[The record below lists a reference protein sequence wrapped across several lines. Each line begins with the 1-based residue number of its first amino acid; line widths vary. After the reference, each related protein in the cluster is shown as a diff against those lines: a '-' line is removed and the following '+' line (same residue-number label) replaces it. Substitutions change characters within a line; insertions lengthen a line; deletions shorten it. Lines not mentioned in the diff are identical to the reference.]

1 MTDREPFK
9 LVPRDRQGS
18 NSSLRYELSLLLRV
32 REAFLVAIERGV
44 EMKLEQR
51 KDLLGLRE
59 MSREEIE
66 LILDTAIPMKDIL
79 KRDIKKVPTLRGK
92 AMVTV
97 FYENSTRTRTSF
109 EIAGKYLSADTV
121 NLAVSTSSVAK
132 GESLRD
138 TIKTIEVMGFDL
150 MVIRH
155 SMSGTAHYVARNTKM
170 RVINAGDG
178 ANEHPTQALLDMFSI
193 KEKKGSLENLKV
205 AIVGDILHSRVARSN
220 IYGLSKYGCEI
231 RVVGPATLMPPEI
244 EKLGV
249 KRYHSLDRALEG
261 VDVVNVLRIQ
271 KERQSTG
278 LFPSLDEYA
287 NLYMLSSERLLRAK
301 EDVMVLHPGPMNRG
315 VEISS
320 ELADSATAVIN
331 EQVTN
336 GVAVRMALLYLMMG
350 GSKDEI
356 TN

>member
-1 MTDREPFK
+1 VKFE
-9 LVPRDRQGS
+9 
-18 NSSLRYELSLLLRV
+18 
-32 REAFLVAIERGV
+32 
-44 EMKLEQR
+44 R
-51 KDLLGLRE
+51 KDLLGIKDL
-59 MSREEIE
+59 SREEIQ
-66 LILDTAIPMKDIL
+66 LILNTAVPMKDVI

-121 NLAVSTSSVAK
+121 NLAVSTSSVQK

-155 SMSGTAHYVARNTKM
+155 AMSGTAHYAARNTSM

-178 ANEHPTQALLDMFSI
+178 QHEHPTQALLDMYSI
-193 KEKKGSLENLKV
+193 LESKGTLEGLKV

-220 IYGLSKYGCEI
+220 IYGLTKFGCEV
-231 RVVGPATLMPPEI
+231 RVVGPSTLIPPEV
-244 EKLGV
+244 ERMGV
-249 KRYHSLDRALEG
+249 KAYYNLDKALKD
-261 VDVVNVLRIQ
+261 VDVINVLRIQ
-271 KERQSTG
+271 RERQEAG
-278 LFPSLDEYA
+278 LFPSLDEYS
-287 NLYMLSSERLLRAK
+287 NLYMLAQRHLENAK
-301 EDVMVLHPGPMNRG
+301 EDVLVLHPGPMNRG

-320 ELADSATAVIN
+320 EVAEGSHSLIN
-331 EQVTN
+331 EQVAN
-336 GVAVRMALLYLMMG
+336 GVAVRMALLFLMMG

-356 TN
+356 AG

>member
-1 MTDREPFK
+1 
-9 LVPRDRQGS
+9 
-18 NSSLRYELSLLLRV
+18 
-32 REAFLVAIERGV
+32 
-44 EMKLEQR
+44 MKLDRR
-51 KDLLGLRE
+51 KDLLGIKDL
-59 MSREEIE
+59 SKAEIDQ
-66 LILDTAIPMKDIL
+66 ILHTAAPMKDVI

-121 NLAVSTSSVAK
+121 NLAVSTSSVQK

-150 MVIRH
+150 IVMRH
-155 SMSGTAHYVARNTKM
+155 SMSGTPHYVARNTKM

-178 ANEHPTQALLDMFSI
+178 QNEHPTQALLDMFTI
-193 KEKKGSLENLKV
+193 KEHKGTLENLTV
-205 AIVGDILHSRVARSN
+205 TIVGDILHSRVARSN
-220 IYGLSKYGCEI
+220 IYGLTKYGCEI
-231 RVVGPATLMPPEI
+231 RVVGPATLIPPEV

-249 KRYHSLDRALEG
+249 KSYYSLEQAVKG
-261 VDVVNVLRIQ
+261 ADVINILRIQ
-271 KERQSTG
+271 RERQHAA

-287 NLYMLSSERLLRAK
+287 DLYMLSPERLTGAK
-301 EDVMVLHPGPMNRG
+301 EDVLILHPGPMNRG

-320 ELADSATAVIN
+320 TLADSTQALIN

-336 GVAVRMALLYLMMG
+336 GVAVRMAILYLMMG
-350 GSKDEI
+350 GAKDEI
-356 TN
+356 AG

>member
-1 MTDREPFK
+1 
-9 LVPRDRQGS
+9 
-18 NSSLRYELSLLLRV
+18 
-32 REAFLVAIERGV
+32 
-44 EMKLEQR
+44 MKLEYR
-51 KDLLGLRE
+51 KDLLGLRD

-66 LILDTAIPMKDIL
+66 LILDTAIPMKDVIS
-79 KRDIKKVPTLRGK
+79 RDIKKVPTLRGK

-109 EIAGKYLSADTV
+109 ELAGKYLSADTV
-121 NLAVSTSSVAK
+121 NLAVSTSSVQK

-155 SMSGTAHYVARNTKM
+155 AMGGTPHYVARNTRM

-178 ANEHPTQALLDMFSI
+178 TNEHPTQALLDMYTI
-193 KEKKGSLENLKV
+193 KEKKGTLENLKV

-220 IYGLSKYGCEI
+220 IYGLSKFGCEI
-231 RVVGPATLMPPEI
+231 RVVGPSTLMPPEI

-249 KRYHSLDRALEG
+249 KSYYSLDEAING
-261 VDVVNVLRIQ
+261 VDVINVLRIQ
-271 KERQSTG
+271 KERQQSG

-287 NLYMLSSERLLRAK
+287 RLFMVGSKRLAKAK
-301 EDVMVLHPGPMNRG
+301 EDVLLLHPGPVNRG

-320 ELADSATAVIN
+320 ELADSSQAFIN

-336 GVAVRMALLYLMMG
+336 GVAVRMALLFLMMG
-350 GSKDEI
+350 GARDEI
-356 TN
+356 NN

>member
-1 MTDREPFK
+1 M
-9 LVPRDRQGS
+9 Q
-18 NSSLRYELSLLLRV
+18 
-32 REAFLVAIERGV
+32 
-44 EMKLEQR
+44 
-51 KDLLGLRE
+51 DL
-59 MSREEIE
+59 SREEIQ
-66 LILDTAIPMKDIL
+66 LILDTAIPMKDVI

-121 NLAVSTSSVAK
+121 NLAVSTSSVQK

-150 MVIRH
+150 MVMRH
-155 SMSGTAHYVARNTKM
+155 SMSGTAHYVARNTSMK
-170 RVINAGDG
+170 VINAGDG
-178 ANEHPTQALLDMFSI
+178 QHEHPTQALLDMYSI
-193 KEKKGSLENLKV
+193 RESKGTLEGLKV

-220 IYGLSKYGCEI
+220 IYGLSKFGCEI
-231 RVVGPATLMPPEI
+231 RVVGPSTLIPPEV
-244 EKLGV
+244 ERMGV
-249 KRYHSLDRALEG
+249 KAYYSMEQALRD
-261 VDVVNVLRIQ
+261 VDVINVLRIQ
-271 KERQSTG
+271 RERQEAG

-287 NLYMLSSERLLRAK
+287 NMYMLSNRHLKYAK
-301 EDVMVLHPGPMNRG
+301 EDVLILHPGPMNRG

-320 ELADSATAVIN
+320 EVAEGPHSVIN

-336 GVAVRMALLYLMMG
+336 GVAVRMALLFLMMG

-356 TN
+356 AG

>member
-1 MTDREPFK
+1 M
-9 LVPRDRQGS
+9 
-18 NSSLRYELSLLLRV
+18 EL
-32 REAFLVAIERGV
+32 
-44 EMKLEQR
+44 K
-51 KDLLGLRE
+51 KDLLGLRG
-59 MSREEIE
+59 MSREEME
-66 LILDTAIPMKDIL
+66 LILNTAIPMKDIIN
-79 KRDIKKVPTLRGK
+79 RDIKKVPTLRGK

-121 NLAVSTSSVAK
+121 NLAVSTSSVQK

-150 MVIRH
+150 MVMRH
-155 SMSGTAHYVARNTKM
+155 GMSGTPHYVARNTKM

-193 KEKKGSLENLKV
+193 KEKKGTLENLKV

-220 IYGLSKYGCEI
+220 IYGLSQFGCEI
-231 RVVGPATLMPPEI
+231 RVVGPATLMPPEV

-249 KRYHSLDRALEG
+249 KRYHSLDQALKD

-271 KERQSTG
+271 RERQSAG
-278 LFPSLDEYA
+278 LFPSLDEYS
-287 NLYMLSSERLLRAK
+287 NLYMLSPQRLLHAK
-301 EDVMVLHPGPMNRG
+301 EDVLVLHPGPMNRG

-320 ELADSATAVIN
+320 QLADSNTAVIN

-350 GSKDEI
+350 GTKDEI
-356 TN
+356 AN

>member
-1 MTDREPFK
+1 
-9 LVPRDRQGS
+9 
-18 NSSLRYELSLLLRV
+18 
-32 REAFLVAIERGV
+32 
-44 EMKLEQR
+44 MKLDQR
-51 KDLLGLRE
+51 KDLLGMKDL
-59 MSREEIE
+59 SREEID
-66 LILDTAIPMKDIL
+66 LILDTAVPMKDVI
-79 KRDIKKVPTLRGK
+79 KRDIKKVPALRGK

-121 NLAVSTSSVAK
+121 NLAVSTSSVQK

-155 SMSGTAHYVARNTKM
+155 AMSGTPHYVARNTSM

-193 KEKKGSLENLKV
+193 KEKKGTLEGLKV
-205 AIVGDILHSRVARSN
+205 AIVGDIMHSRVARSN
-220 IYGLSKYGCEI
+220 IYGLSRYGCEI
-231 RVVGPATLMPPEI
+231 RVAGPSTLIPPGLER
-244 EKLGV
+244 LGV
-249 KRYHSLDRALEG
+249 KSYYNLDEAFDG
-261 VDVVNVLRIQ
+261 VDVINILRIQ
-271 KERQSTG
+271 RERQQAG

-287 NLYMLSSERLLRAK
+287 NLYMVSPDRLARAK
-301 EDVMVLHPGPMNRG
+301 DDVLILHPGPMNRG

-320 ELADSATAVIN
+320 GLADSSRAVIN

-336 GVAVRMALLYLMMG
+336 GVAIRMALLFLMMG
-350 GSKDEI
+350 GAKDEI
-356 TN
+356 AG